1 MKMSTLRKVVAG
13 VVVLCVAIGLVVHTG
28 LGTPS
33 AFGWRDIA
41 AICPVGAL
49 EIMAGAKAF
58 LIHPALLLVG
68 VLIVG
73 ALVGKAF
80 CSWVCPVPHIERFF
94 HPKKRTRA
102 AEEVDAATQGAK
114 DADGAEPV
122 ETADAETAG
131 ATGAATL
138 LPEKTTST
146 EEAATRAHS
155 CHACGGCAS
164 GKTLPPIG
172 GKRDGIRIDSRHA
185 TLVGAV
191 ASSFAFGFPV
201 FCLICPVG
209 LTFAVLI
216 SLWNLFRFNEAS
228 WGLLIF
234 PAIILLEV
242 VFFRKWCTKFC
253 PISAVLSLVSAHSKT
268 LRPLVNEHTC
278 LRNKGIDCTACVSVC
293 PEGIDPHSKTIPE
306 CSRCGECLEAC
317 PAHALTMPLIGKS
330 RAVAECD
337 DATSKKPDERM

>member
-1 MKMSTLRKVVAG
+1 MKKRTLRGIVACAF
-13 VVVLCVAIGLVVHTG
+13 VLCVAAGLVIHTG

-49 EIMAGAKAF
+49 EVMAGAKAI
-58 LIHPALLLVG
+58 LVHPALLLVG
-68 VLIVG
+68 VLLIG

-80 CSWVCPVPHIERFF
+80 CSWICPIPHIESFF
-94 HPKKRTRA
+94 HPKKRGQEKTDGDA
-102 AEEVDAATQGAK
+102 AEESTPKECASTV
-114 DADGAEPV
+114 ADNDDGSER
-122 ETADAETAG
+122 THDC
-131 ATGAATL
+131 
-138 LPEKTTST
+138 
-146 EEAATRAHS
+146 HS
-155 CHACGGCAS
+155 CVNRSNAEGEA
-164 GKTLPPIG
+164 LPPIG
-172 GKRDGIRIDSRHA
+172 GKRDGLRVDSRHA
-185 TLVGAV
+185 TLLGAI

-201 FCLICPVG
+201 FCLVCPIG

-268 LRPLVNEHTC
+268 LRPLVEEHTC
-278 LRNKGIDCTACVSVC
+278 LRSKGIDCTACVNVC
-293 PEGIDPHSKTIPE
+293 PEKIDPHSKTIPE
-306 CSRCGECLEAC
+306 CSRCGECVDAC
-317 PAHALTMPLIGKS
+317 PAHAITMPLIGKGRS
-330 RAVAECD
+330 M
-337 DATSKKPDERM
+337 SKRNEEASMEPEERKQ

>member
-1 MKMSTLRKVVAG
+1 MKIRTLRNIVAG
-13 VVVLCVAIGLVVHTG
+13 AVVLCVAAGLVIHTG

-49 EIMAGAKAF
+49 EVMAGAKAF
-58 LIHPALLLVG
+58 LMHPALLLAG
-68 VLIVG
+68 VLLLG

-94 HPKKRTRA
+94 HPKKRSHRKADEDIA
-102 AEEVDAATQGAK
+102 AY
-114 DADGAEPV
+114 
-122 ETADAETAG
+122 
-131 ATGAATL
+131 
-138 LPEKTTST
+138 
-146 EEAATRAHS
+146 EAHKGGGDCGCQS
-155 CHACGGCAS
+155 CGACGEATA
-164 GKTLPPIG
+164 KALPPIG
-172 GKRDGIRIDSRHA
+172 GKRDGLRIDSRHA

-201 FCLICPVG
+201 FCLVCPVG

-242 VFFRKWCTKFC
+242 VFFRKWCTRFC

-268 LRPLVNEHTC
+268 LRPSVNEHTC
-278 LRNKGIDCTACVSVC
+278 LRTKGIDCTACVSAC

-317 PAHALTMPLIGKS
+317 PAHALSMSLI
-330 RAVAECD
+330 
-337 DATSKKPDERM
+337 SKKQTATECEKAASATPEERM